1 MPLARWVPGLD
12 SLLHYRR
19 AWFRPD
25 VQAGLSVAAIQIPT
39 AIAYAQI
46 AGFPPQVGLY
56 ACILPMLIYALI
68 GSSRQLMV
76 GPDAATAAMVA
87 AAITPLAAG
96 DPQRLVDLSMIVA
109 IMVGLFSIVAGLARA
124 GFIASFLSRPILV
137 GYLNGI
143 GLSLLVGQLGKLFG
157 YEAAT
162 SGFVAGILA
171 LLGNLLHIH
180 WPTLILGSLSLLL
193 MVLLPRRFPQLPGA
207 LCGVLLA
214 SLAAALLGLDRYG
227 VELLGEVPAG
237 LPQLSWPQT
246 SLEELKSLLRDATG
260 ITVVSFCSAMLTAR
274 SFAARHGYSINANH
288 EFVALGLAN
297 IGAGVSQGFA
307 ISGADSRT
315 AVNDMVGGKTQLVG
329 VVAALVIAATL
340 LLLNKPLGWVP
351 MPALGAVLLLAGWG
365 LIDVQALKGFWKL
378 SRFEFS
384 LCLLT
389 TVGVLSVGVLP
400 GIFVAVSIA
409 VLRLL
414 YYTYRPSDAVLGWMH
429 GIDGQVELAKYPQA
443 TTLPGLVI
451 YRFDAP
457 PVVLQRRLLQAAG
470 ACRGGRQRAAEC
482 GAAQRRSHDQPRHQ
496 RPGHPPRGATDPQGP
511 GRAPIA
517 GAGDRADAGPAA
529 TLEHARRD
537 QAAAGVQLGAFGGQ
551 CLSLLAAPAG
561 KTRRPGRGYKR
572 KCLTMPCSSRP
583 SSASCSL
590 DEAVDCM
597 AWAD

>member
-96 DPQRLVDLSMIVA
+96 DPQRLVDLTMIVA

-171 LLGNLLHIH
+171 LLENLLHIH

-274 SFAARHGYSINANH
+274 SFAARHGYSINPNH

-457 PVVLQRRLLQAAG
+457 LLFFNADYFKQRVLAVVDGSERPNAVLLNAEAMTNLDISGLATLHEVQQILKAQGVHLSLARVTGQTLDLLQRSSMLGEIKPPLVFSSVRSGVSAYRYWLRQQERLAA
-470 ACRGGRQRAAEC
+470 
-482 GAAQRRSHDQPRHQ
+482 
-496 RPGHPPRGATDPQGP
+496 
-511 GRAPIA
+511 
-517 GAGDRADAGPAA
+517 
-529 TLEHARRD
+529 
-537 QAAAGVQLGAFGGQ
+537 QAAATSGNA
-551 CLSLLAAPAG
+551 
-561 KTRRPGRGYKR
+561 
-572 KCLTMPCSSRP
+572 
-583 SSASCSL
+583 
-590 DEAVDCM
+590 
-597 AWAD
+597 

>member
-171 LLGNLLHIH
+171 LLENLLHIH

-274 SFAARHGYSINANH
+274 SFAARHGYSINPNH

-340 LLLNKPLGWVP
+340 LLLNKPLGLVP

-457 PVVLQRRLLQAAG
+457 LLFFNADYFKQRVLAVVDGSERPNAVLLNAEAMTNLDISGLATLHEVQQILKAQGVHLSLARVTGQTLDLLQRSSMLGEIKPPLVFSSVRSGVSAYRYWLRQQERLAA
-470 ACRGGRQRAAEC
+470 
-482 GAAQRRSHDQPRHQ
+482 
-496 RPGHPPRGATDPQGP
+496 
-511 GRAPIA
+511 
-517 GAGDRADAGPAA
+517 
-529 TLEHARRD
+529 
-537 QAAAGVQLGAFGGQ
+537 QAAATSGNA
-551 CLSLLAAPAG
+551 
-561 KTRRPGRGYKR
+561 
-572 KCLTMPCSSRP
+572 
-583 SSASCSL
+583 
-590 DEAVDCM
+590 
-597 AWAD
+597 

>member
-162 SGFVAGILA
+162 SGFVAGFVAGILA
-171 LLGNLLHIH
+171 LLENLLHIH

-457 PVVLQRRLLQAAG
+457 LLFFNADYFKQRVLAVVDGSERPNAVLLNAEAMTNLDISGLATLHEVQQILKAQGVHLSLARVTGQTLDLLQRSSMLGEIKPPLVFSSVRSGVSAYRYWLRQQERLAA
-470 ACRGGRQRAAEC
+470 
-482 GAAQRRSHDQPRHQ
+482 
-496 RPGHPPRGATDPQGP
+496 
-511 GRAPIA
+511 
-517 GAGDRADAGPAA
+517 
-529 TLEHARRD
+529 
-537 QAAAGVQLGAFGGQ
+537 QAAATSGNA
-551 CLSLLAAPAG
+551 
-561 KTRRPGRGYKR
+561 
-572 KCLTMPCSSRP
+572 
-583 SSASCSL
+583 
-590 DEAVDCM
+590 
-597 AWAD
+597 

>member
-171 LLGNLLHIH
+171 LLENLLHIH

-260 ITVVSFCSAMLTAR
+260 ITVVSFCSATLTAR

-457 PVVLQRRLLQAAG
+457 LLFFNADYFKQRVLAVVDGSERPNAVLLNAEAMTNLDISGLATLHEVQQILKAQGVHLSLARVTGQTLDLLQRSSMLGEIKPPLVFSSVRSGVSAYRYWLRQQERLAA
-470 ACRGGRQRAAEC
+470 
-482 GAAQRRSHDQPRHQ
+482 
-496 RPGHPPRGATDPQGP
+496 
-511 GRAPIA
+511 
-517 GAGDRADAGPAA
+517 
-529 TLEHARRD
+529 
-537 QAAAGVQLGAFGGQ
+537 QAAATSGNA
-551 CLSLLAAPAG
+551 
-561 KTRRPGRGYKR
+561 
-572 KCLTMPCSSRP
+572 
-583 SSASCSL
+583 
-590 DEAVDCM
+590 
-597 AWAD
+597 

>member
-25 VQAGLSVAAIQIPT
+25 IQAGLSVAAIQIPT

-171 LLGNLLHIH
+171 LLENLLHLH
-180 WPTLILGSLSLLL
+180 WPTLIVGSLSLAV

-214 SLAAALLGLDRYG
+214 TVASAALGLDRFG

-237 LPQLSWPQT
+237 LPHLSWPQT
-246 SLEELKSLLRDATG
+246 NLEELKSLLRDATG

-274 SFAARHGYSINANH
+274 SFAARHGYSVNANH

-297 IGAGVSQGFA
+297 VGAGVSQGFA

-329 VVAALVIAATL
+329 IVAALVIAATL
-340 LLLNKPLGWVP
+340 LLLNRPLGWVP

-429 GIDGQVELAKYPQA
+429 GVDGQVELAKYPQA
-443 TTLPGLVI
+443 STLPGLVI

-457 PVVLQRRLLQAAG
+457 LLFFNADYFKQRRLAVLERPEQPRAVLLNAEAMTNLDISGLTTLHEVQQILKAQGVHLSLARVTGQTLDLLQRSSMLGEIKPPLVFSSVRSGVSAYRYWLRQQAKLAG
-470 ACRGGRQRAAEC
+470 AT
-482 GAAQRRSHDQPRHQ
+482 AQ
-496 RPGHPPRGATDPQGP
+496 PQGETVSP
-511 GRAPIA
+511 
-517 GAGDRADAGPAA
+517 PA
-529 TLEHARRD
+529 
-537 QAAAGVQLGAFGGQ
+537 
-551 CLSLLAAPAG
+551 
-561 KTRRPGRGYKR
+561 
-572 KCLTMPCSSRP
+572 
-583 SSASCSL
+583 
-590 DEAVDCM
+590 
-597 AWAD
+597 

>member
-171 LLGNLLHIH
+171 LLENLLHIH

-315 AVNDMVGGKTQLVG
+315 AVNGMVGGKTQLVG

-457 PVVLQRRLLQAAG
+457 LLFFNADYFKQRVLAVVDGSERPNAVLLNAEAMTNLDISGLATLHEVQQILKAQGVHLSLARVTGQTLDLLQRSSMLGEIKPPLVFSSVRSGVSAYRYWLRQQERLAA
-470 ACRGGRQRAAEC
+470 
-482 GAAQRRSHDQPRHQ
+482 
-496 RPGHPPRGATDPQGP
+496 
-511 GRAPIA
+511 
-517 GAGDRADAGPAA
+517 
-529 TLEHARRD
+529 
-537 QAAAGVQLGAFGGQ
+537 QAAATSGNA
-551 CLSLLAAPAG
+551 
-561 KTRRPGRGYKR
+561 
-572 KCLTMPCSSRP
+572 
-583 SSASCSL
+583 
-590 DEAVDCM
+590 
-597 AWAD
+597 

>member
-46 AGFPPQVGLY
+46 ASFPPQVGLY

-171 LLGNLLHIH
+171 LLENLLHIH

-274 SFAARHGYSINANH
+274 SFAARHGYSINPNH

-457 PVVLQRRLLQAAG
+457 LLFFNADYFKQRVLAVVDGSERPNAVLLNAEAMTNLDISGLATLHEVQQILKAQGVHLSLARVTGQTLDLLQRSSMLGEIKPPLVFSSVRSGVSAYRYWLRQQERLAA
-470 ACRGGRQRAAEC
+470 
-482 GAAQRRSHDQPRHQ
+482 
-496 RPGHPPRGATDPQGP
+496 
-511 GRAPIA
+511 
-517 GAGDRADAGPAA
+517 
-529 TLEHARRD
+529 
-537 QAAAGVQLGAFGGQ
+537 QAAATSGNA
-551 CLSLLAAPAG
+551 
-561 KTRRPGRGYKR
+561 
-572 KCLTMPCSSRP
+572 
-583 SSASCSL
+583 
-590 DEAVDCM
+590 
-597 AWAD
+597 

>member
-171 LLGNLLHIH
+171 LLENLLHIH

-414 YYTYRPSDAVLGWMH
+414 YYTYCPSDAVLGWMH

-457 PVVLQRRLLQAAG
+457 LLFFNADYFKQRVLAVVDGSERPNAVLLNAEAMTNLDISGLATLHEVQQILKAQGVHLSLARVTGQTLDLLQRSSMLGEIKPPLVFSSVRSGVSAYRYWLRQQERLAA
-470 ACRGGRQRAAEC
+470 
-482 GAAQRRSHDQPRHQ
+482 
-496 RPGHPPRGATDPQGP
+496 
-511 GRAPIA
+511 
-517 GAGDRADAGPAA
+517 
-529 TLEHARRD
+529 
-537 QAAAGVQLGAFGGQ
+537 QAAATSGNA
-551 CLSLLAAPAG
+551 
-561 KTRRPGRGYKR
+561 
-572 KCLTMPCSSRP
+572 
-583 SSASCSL
+583 
-590 DEAVDCM
+590 
-597 AWAD
+597 

>member
-143 GLSLLVGQLGKLFG
+143 GLSLLVGPLGKLFG

-171 LLGNLLHIH
+171 LLENLLHIH

-457 PVVLQRRLLQAAG
+457 LLFFNADYFKQRVLAVVDGSERPNAVLLNAEAMTNLDISGLATLHEVQQILKAQGVHLSLARVTGQTLDLLQRSSMLGEIKPPLVFSSVRSGVSAYRYWLRQQERLAA
-470 ACRGGRQRAAEC
+470 
-482 GAAQRRSHDQPRHQ
+482 
-496 RPGHPPRGATDPQGP
+496 
-511 GRAPIA
+511 
-517 GAGDRADAGPAA
+517 
-529 TLEHARRD
+529 
-537 QAAAGVQLGAFGGQ
+537 QAAATSGNA
-551 CLSLLAAPAG
+551 
-561 KTRRPGRGYKR
+561 
-572 KCLTMPCSSRP
+572 
-583 SSASCSL
+583 
-590 DEAVDCM
+590 
-597 AWAD
+597 

>member
-76 GPDAATAAMVA
+76 GPHAATAAMVA

-171 LLGNLLHIH
+171 LLENLLHIH

-274 SFAARHGYSINANH
+274 SFAARHGYSINPNH

-457 PVVLQRRLLQAAG
+457 LLFFNADYFKQRVLAVVDGSERPNAVLLNAEAMTNLDISGLATLHEVQQILKAQGVHLSLARVTGQTLDLLQRSSMLGEIKPPLVFSSVRSGVSAYRYWLRQQERLAA
-470 ACRGGRQRAAEC
+470 
-482 GAAQRRSHDQPRHQ
+482 
-496 RPGHPPRGATDPQGP
+496 
-511 GRAPIA
+511 
-517 GAGDRADAGPAA
+517 
-529 TLEHARRD
+529 
-537 QAAAGVQLGAFGGQ
+537 QAAATSGNA
-551 CLSLLAAPAG
+551 
-561 KTRRPGRGYKR
+561 
-572 KCLTMPCSSRP
+572 
-583 SSASCSL
+583 
-590 DEAVDCM
+590 
-597 AWAD
+597 

>member
-171 LLGNLLHIH
+171 LLENLLHIH

-414 YYTYRPSDAVLGWMH
+414 YYTYRPSDAALGWMH

-457 PVVLQRRLLQAAG
+457 LLFFNADYFKQRVLAVVDGSERPNAVLLNAEAMTNLDISGLATLHEVQQILKAQGVHLSLARVTGQTLDLLQRSSMLGEIKPPLVFSSVRSGVSAYRYWLRQQERLAA
-470 ACRGGRQRAAEC
+470 
-482 GAAQRRSHDQPRHQ
+482 
-496 RPGHPPRGATDPQGP
+496 
-511 GRAPIA
+511 
-517 GAGDRADAGPAA
+517 
-529 TLEHARRD
+529 
-537 QAAAGVQLGAFGGQ
+537 QAAATSGNA
-551 CLSLLAAPAG
+551 
-561 KTRRPGRGYKR
+561 
-572 KCLTMPCSSRP
+572 
-583 SSASCSL
+583 
-590 DEAVDCM
+590 
-597 AWAD
+597 

>member
-56 ACILPMLIYALI
+56 ACILPMLNYALI

-171 LLGNLLHIH
+171 LLENLLHIH

-457 PVVLQRRLLQAAG
+457 LLFFNADYFKQRVLAVVDGSERPNAVLLNAEAMTNLDISGLATLHEVQQILKAQGVHLSLARVTGQTLDLLQRSSMLGEIKPPLVFSSVRSGVSAYRYWLRQQERLAA
-470 ACRGGRQRAAEC
+470 
-482 GAAQRRSHDQPRHQ
+482 
-496 RPGHPPRGATDPQGP
+496 
-511 GRAPIA
+511 
-517 GAGDRADAGPAA
+517 
-529 TLEHARRD
+529 
-537 QAAAGVQLGAFGGQ
+537 QAAATSGNA
-551 CLSLLAAPAG
+551 
-561 KTRRPGRGYKR
+561 
-572 KCLTMPCSSRP
+572 
-583 SSASCSL
+583 
-590 DEAVDCM
+590 
-597 AWAD
+597 

>member
-171 LLGNLLHIH
+171 LLENLLHIH

-260 ITVVSFCSAMLTAR
+260 ITVISFCSAMLTAR

-457 PVVLQRRLLQAAG
+457 LLFFNADYFKQRVLAVVDGSERPNAVLLNAEAMTNLDISGLATLHEVQQILKAQGVHLSLARVTGQTLDLLQRSSMLGEIKPPLVFSSVRSGVSAYRYWLRQQERLAA
-470 ACRGGRQRAAEC
+470 
-482 GAAQRRSHDQPRHQ
+482 
-496 RPGHPPRGATDPQGP
+496 
-511 GRAPIA
+511 
-517 GAGDRADAGPAA
+517 
-529 TLEHARRD
+529 
-537 QAAAGVQLGAFGGQ
+537 QAAATSGNA
-551 CLSLLAAPAG
+551 
-561 KTRRPGRGYKR
+561 
-572 KCLTMPCSSRP
+572 
-583 SSASCSL
+583 
-590 DEAVDCM
+590 
-597 AWAD
+597 

>member
-171 LLGNLLHIH
+171 LLENLLHIH

-274 SFAARHGYSINANH
+274 SFAARHGYSINPNH

-351 MPALGAVLLLAGWG
+351 MPALGAVLWLAGWG

-457 PVVLQRRLLQAAG
+457 LLFFNADYFKQRVLAVVDGSERPNAVLLNAEAMTNLDISGLATLHEVQQILKAQGVHLSLARVTGQTLDLLQRSSMLGEIKPPLVFSSVRSGVSAYRYWLRQQERLAA
-470 ACRGGRQRAAEC
+470 
-482 GAAQRRSHDQPRHQ
+482 
-496 RPGHPPRGATDPQGP
+496 
-511 GRAPIA
+511 
-517 GAGDRADAGPAA
+517 
-529 TLEHARRD
+529 
-537 QAAAGVQLGAFGGQ
+537 QAAATSGNA
-551 CLSLLAAPAG
+551 
-561 KTRRPGRGYKR
+561 
-572 KCLTMPCSSRP
+572 
-583 SSASCSL
+583 
-590 DEAVDCM
+590 
-597 AWAD
+597 

>member
-1 MPLARWVPGLD
+1 MPLARWVPGFD

-171 LLGNLLHIH
+171 LLENLLHIH

-329 VVAALVIAATL
+329 VIAALVIAATL

-457 PVVLQRRLLQAAG
+457 LLFFNADYFKQRVLAVVDGSERPNAVLLNAEAMTNLDISGLATLHEVQQILKAQGVHLSLARVTGQTLDLLQRSSMLGEIKPPLVFSSVRSGVSAYRYWLRQQERLAA
-470 ACRGGRQRAAEC
+470 
-482 GAAQRRSHDQPRHQ
+482 
-496 RPGHPPRGATDPQGP
+496 
-511 GRAPIA
+511 
-517 GAGDRADAGPAA
+517 
-529 TLEHARRD
+529 
-537 QAAAGVQLGAFGGQ
+537 QAAATSGNA
-551 CLSLLAAPAG
+551 
-561 KTRRPGRGYKR
+561 
-572 KCLTMPCSSRP
+572 
-583 SSASCSL
+583 
-590 DEAVDCM
+590 
-597 AWAD
+597 

>member
-171 LLGNLLHIH
+171 LLENLLHIH

-457 PVVLQRRLLQAAG
+457 LLFFNADYFKQRVLAVVDGSERPNAVLLNAEAMTNLDISGLATLHEVQQILKAQGVHLSLARVTGQTLDLLQRSSMLGEIKPPLVFSSVRSGVSAYRYWLRQQERLAV
-470 ACRGGRQRAAEC
+470 
-482 GAAQRRSHDQPRHQ
+482 
-496 RPGHPPRGATDPQGP
+496 
-511 GRAPIA
+511 
-517 GAGDRADAGPAA
+517 
-529 TLEHARRD
+529 
-537 QAAAGVQLGAFGGQ
+537 QAAATSGNA
-551 CLSLLAAPAG
+551 
-561 KTRRPGRGYKR
+561 
-572 KCLTMPCSSRP
+572 
-583 SSASCSL
+583 
-590 DEAVDCM
+590 
-597 AWAD
+597 

>member
-171 LLGNLLHIH
+171 LLENLLHIH

-409 VLRLL
+409 VLRPL

-457 PVVLQRRLLQAAG
+457 LLFFNADYFKQRVLAVVDGSKRPNAVLLNAEAMTNLDISGLATLHEVQQILKAQGVHLSLARVTGQTLDLLQRSSMLGEIKPPLVFSSVRSGVSAYRYWLRQQERLAA
-470 ACRGGRQRAAEC
+470 
-482 GAAQRRSHDQPRHQ
+482 
-496 RPGHPPRGATDPQGP
+496 
-511 GRAPIA
+511 
-517 GAGDRADAGPAA
+517 
-529 TLEHARRD
+529 
-537 QAAAGVQLGAFGGQ
+537 QAAATSGNA
-551 CLSLLAAPAG
+551 
-561 KTRRPGRGYKR
+561 
-572 KCLTMPCSSRP
+572 
-583 SSASCSL
+583 
-590 DEAVDCM
+590 
-597 AWAD
+597 

>member
-171 LLGNLLHIH
+171 LLENLLHIH

-214 SLAAALLGLDRYG
+214 SLAAALLSLDRYG

-457 PVVLQRRLLQAAG
+457 LLFFNADYFKQRVLAVVDGSERPNAVLLNAEAMTNLDISGLATLHEVQQILKAQGVHLSLARVTGQTLDLLQRSSMLGEIKPPLVFSSVRSGVSAYRYWLRQQERLAA
-470 ACRGGRQRAAEC
+470 
-482 GAAQRRSHDQPRHQ
+482 
-496 RPGHPPRGATDPQGP
+496 
-511 GRAPIA
+511 
-517 GAGDRADAGPAA
+517 
-529 TLEHARRD
+529 
-537 QAAAGVQLGAFGGQ
+537 QAAATSGNA
-551 CLSLLAAPAG
+551 
-561 KTRRPGRGYKR
+561 
-572 KCLTMPCSSRP
+572 
-583 SSASCSL
+583 
-590 DEAVDCM
+590 
-597 AWAD
+597 

>member
-1 MPLARWVPGLD
+1 MLLSRWLPGLAN
-12 SLLHYRR
+12 LLHYRR
-19 AWFRPD
+19 EWLHAD
-25 VQAGLSVAAIQIPT
+25 LQAGLSVAAIQIPT

-46 AGFPPQVGLY
+46 VGLPPQYGLY
-56 ACILPMLIYALI
+56 ACVLPMMVYALI

-171 LLGNLLHIH
+171 LLENLLHIH

-329 VVAALVIAATL
+329 VIAALVIAATL

-457 PVVLQRRLLQAAG
+457 LLFFNADYFKQRVLAVVDGSERPNAVLLNAEAMTNLDISGLATLHEVQQILKAQGVHLSLARVTGQTLDLLQRSSMLGEIKPPLVFSSVRSGVSAYRYWLRQQERLAA
-470 ACRGGRQRAAEC
+470 
-482 GAAQRRSHDQPRHQ
+482 
-496 RPGHPPRGATDPQGP
+496 
-511 GRAPIA
+511 
-517 GAGDRADAGPAA
+517 
-529 TLEHARRD
+529 
-537 QAAAGVQLGAFGGQ
+537 QAAATSGNA
-551 CLSLLAAPAG
+551 
-561 KTRRPGRGYKR
+561 
-572 KCLTMPCSSRP
+572 
-583 SSASCSL
+583 
-590 DEAVDCM
+590 
-597 AWAD
+597 

>member
-171 LLGNLLHIH
+171 LLKNLLHIH

-274 SFAARHGYSINANH
+274 SFAARHGYSINPNH

-457 PVVLQRRLLQAAG
+457 LLFFNADYFKQRVLAVVDGSERPNAVLLNAEAMTNLDISGLATLHEVQQILKAQGVHLSLARVTGQTLDLLQRSSMLGEIKPPLVFSSVRSGVSAYRYWLRQQERLAA
-470 ACRGGRQRAAEC
+470 
-482 GAAQRRSHDQPRHQ
+482 
-496 RPGHPPRGATDPQGP
+496 
-511 GRAPIA
+511 
-517 GAGDRADAGPAA
+517 
-529 TLEHARRD
+529 
-537 QAAAGVQLGAFGGQ
+537 QAAATSGNA
-551 CLSLLAAPAG
+551 
-561 KTRRPGRGYKR
+561 
-572 KCLTMPCSSRP
+572 
-583 SSASCSL
+583 
-590 DEAVDCM
+590 
-597 AWAD
+597 

>member
-171 LLGNLLHIH
+171 LLENLLHIH

-193 MVLLPRRFPQLPGA
+193 MVLLPRRFPQLPGV

-274 SFAARHGYSINANH
+274 SFAARHGYSINPNH

-457 PVVLQRRLLQAAG
+457 LLFFNADYFKQRVLAVVDGSERPNAVLLNAEAMTNLDISGLATLHEVQQILKAQGVHLSLARVTGQTLDLLQRSSMLGEIKPPLVFSSVRSGVSAYRYWLRQQERLAA
-470 ACRGGRQRAAEC
+470 
-482 GAAQRRSHDQPRHQ
+482 
-496 RPGHPPRGATDPQGP
+496 
-511 GRAPIA
+511 
-517 GAGDRADAGPAA
+517 
-529 TLEHARRD
+529 
-537 QAAAGVQLGAFGGQ
+537 QAAATSGNA
-551 CLSLLAAPAG
+551 
-561 KTRRPGRGYKR
+561 
-572 KCLTMPCSSRP
+572 
-583 SSASCSL
+583 
-590 DEAVDCM
+590 
-597 AWAD
+597 

>member
-171 LLGNLLHIH
+171 LLENLLHIH

-207 LCGVLLA
+207 LCGILLA

-457 PVVLQRRLLQAAG
+457 LLFFNADYFKQRVLAVVDGSERPNAVLLNAEAMTNLDISGLATLHEVQQILKAQGVHLSLARVTGQTLDLLQRSSMLGEIKPPLVFSSVRSGVSAYRYWLRQQERLAA
-470 ACRGGRQRAAEC
+470 
-482 GAAQRRSHDQPRHQ
+482 
-496 RPGHPPRGATDPQGP
+496 
-511 GRAPIA
+511 
-517 GAGDRADAGPAA
+517 
-529 TLEHARRD
+529 
-537 QAAAGVQLGAFGGQ
+537 QAAATSGNA
-551 CLSLLAAPAG
+551 
-561 KTRRPGRGYKR
+561 
-572 KCLTMPCSSRP
+572 
-583 SSASCSL
+583 
-590 DEAVDCM
+590 
-597 AWAD
+597 

>member
-68 GSSRQLMV
+68 GSSRQLMG

-171 LLGNLLHIH
+171 LLENLLHIH

-457 PVVLQRRLLQAAG
+457 LLFFNADYFKQRVLAVVDGSERPNAVLLNAEAMTNLDISGLATLHEVQQILKAQGVHLSLARVTGQTLDLLQRSSMLGEIKPPLVFSSVRSGVSAYRYWLRQQERLAA
-470 ACRGGRQRAAEC
+470 
-482 GAAQRRSHDQPRHQ
+482 
-496 RPGHPPRGATDPQGP
+496 
-511 GRAPIA
+511 
-517 GAGDRADAGPAA
+517 
-529 TLEHARRD
+529 
-537 QAAAGVQLGAFGGQ
+537 QAAATSGNA
-551 CLSLLAAPAG
+551 
-561 KTRRPGRGYKR
+561 
-572 KCLTMPCSSRP
+572 
-583 SSASCSL
+583 
-590 DEAVDCM
+590 
-597 AWAD
+597 

>member
-171 LLGNLLHIH
+171 LLENLLHIH

-400 GIFVAVSIA
+400 GIFVAISIA

-457 PVVLQRRLLQAAG
+457 LLFFNADYFKQRVLAVVDGSERPNAVLLNAEAMTNLDISGLATLHEVQQILKAQGVHLSLARVTGQTLDLLQRSSMLGEIKPPLVFSSVRSGVSAYRYWLRQQERLAA
-470 ACRGGRQRAAEC
+470 
-482 GAAQRRSHDQPRHQ
+482 
-496 RPGHPPRGATDPQGP
+496 
-511 GRAPIA
+511 
-517 GAGDRADAGPAA
+517 
-529 TLEHARRD
+529 
-537 QAAAGVQLGAFGGQ
+537 QAAATSGNA
-551 CLSLLAAPAG
+551 
-561 KTRRPGRGYKR
+561 
-572 KCLTMPCSSRP
+572 
-583 SSASCSL
+583 
-590 DEAVDCM
+590 
-597 AWAD
+597 

>member
-171 LLGNLLHIH
+171 LLENLLHIH

-274 SFAARHGYSINANH
+274 SFAARHGYSINPNH

-365 LIDVQALKGFWKL
+365 LIDVQPLKGFWKL

-457 PVVLQRRLLQAAG
+457 LLFFNADYFKQRVLAVVDGSERPNAVLLNAEAMTNLDISGLATLHEVQQILKAQGVHLSLARVTGQTLDLLQRSSMLGEIKPPLVFSSVRSGVSAYRYWLRQQERLAA
-470 ACRGGRQRAAEC
+470 
-482 GAAQRRSHDQPRHQ
+482 
-496 RPGHPPRGATDPQGP
+496 
-511 GRAPIA
+511 
-517 GAGDRADAGPAA
+517 
-529 TLEHARRD
+529 
-537 QAAAGVQLGAFGGQ
+537 QAAATSGNA
-551 CLSLLAAPAG
+551 
-561 KTRRPGRGYKR
+561 
-572 KCLTMPCSSRP
+572 
-583 SSASCSL
+583 
-590 DEAVDCM
+590 
-597 AWAD
+597 

>member
-171 LLGNLLHIH
+171 LLENLLHIH

-457 PVVLQRRLLQAAG
+457 LLFFNADYFKQRVLAVVDGSERSNAVLLNAEAMTNLDISGLATLHEVQQILKAQGVHLSLARVTGQTLDLLQRSSMLGEIKPPLVFSSVRSGVSAYRYWLRQQERLAA
-470 ACRGGRQRAAEC
+470 
-482 GAAQRRSHDQPRHQ
+482 
-496 RPGHPPRGATDPQGP
+496 
-511 GRAPIA
+511 
-517 GAGDRADAGPAA
+517 
-529 TLEHARRD
+529 
-537 QAAAGVQLGAFGGQ
+537 QAAATSGNA
-551 CLSLLAAPAG
+551 
-561 KTRRPGRGYKR
+561 
-572 KCLTMPCSSRP
+572 
-583 SSASCSL
+583 
-590 DEAVDCM
+590 
-597 AWAD
+597 

>member
-68 GSSRQLMV
+68 SSSRQLMV

-171 LLGNLLHIH
+171 LLENLLHIH

-274 SFAARHGYSINANH
+274 SFAARHGYSINPNH

-457 PVVLQRRLLQAAG
+457 LLFFNADYFKQRVLAVVDGSERPNAVLLNAEAMTNLDISGLATLHEVQQILKAQGVHLSLARVTGQTLDLLQRSSMLGEIKPPLVFSSVRSGVSAYRYWLRQQERLAA
-470 ACRGGRQRAAEC
+470 
-482 GAAQRRSHDQPRHQ
+482 
-496 RPGHPPRGATDPQGP
+496 
-511 GRAPIA
+511 
-517 GAGDRADAGPAA
+517 
-529 TLEHARRD
+529 
-537 QAAAGVQLGAFGGQ
+537 QAAATSGNA
-551 CLSLLAAPAG
+551 
-561 KTRRPGRGYKR
+561 
-572 KCLTMPCSSRP
+572 
-583 SSASCSL
+583 
-590 DEAVDCM
+590 
-597 AWAD
+597 

>member
-171 LLGNLLHIH
+171 LLENLLHIH

-457 PVVLQRRLLQAAG
+457 LLFFNADYFKQRVLAVVDGSERPNAVLLNAEAMTNLDISGLATPHEVQQILKAQGVHLSLARVTGQTLDLLQRSSMLGEIKPPLVFSSVRSGVSAYRYWLRQQERLAA
-470 ACRGGRQRAAEC
+470 
-482 GAAQRRSHDQPRHQ
+482 
-496 RPGHPPRGATDPQGP
+496 
-511 GRAPIA
+511 
-517 GAGDRADAGPAA
+517 
-529 TLEHARRD
+529 
-537 QAAAGVQLGAFGGQ
+537 QAAATSGNA
-551 CLSLLAAPAG
+551 
-561 KTRRPGRGYKR
+561 
-572 KCLTMPCSSRP
+572 
-583 SSASCSL
+583 
-590 DEAVDCM
+590 
-597 AWAD
+597 

>member
-143 GLSLLVGQLGKLFG
+143 GLSLLVGQLGKLVGQLGKLFG

-171 LLGNLLHIH
+171 LLENLLHIH

-274 SFAARHGYSINANH
+274 SFAARHGYSINPNH

-457 PVVLQRRLLQAAG
+457 LLFFNADYFKQRVLAVVDGSERPNAVLLNAEAMTNLDISGLATLHEVQQILKAQGVHLSLARVTGQTLDLLQRSSMLGEIKPPLVFSSVRSGVSAYRYWLRQQERLAA
-470 ACRGGRQRAAEC
+470 
-482 GAAQRRSHDQPRHQ
+482 
-496 RPGHPPRGATDPQGP
+496 
-511 GRAPIA
+511 
-517 GAGDRADAGPAA
+517 
-529 TLEHARRD
+529 
-537 QAAAGVQLGAFGGQ
+537 QAAATSGNA
-551 CLSLLAAPAG
+551 
-561 KTRRPGRGYKR
+561 
-572 KCLTMPCSSRP
+572 
-583 SSASCSL
+583 
-590 DEAVDCM
+590 
-597 AWAD
+597 

>member
-171 LLGNLLHIH
+171 LLENLLHIH

-214 SLAAALLGLDRYG
+214 SLAAVLLGLDRYG

-457 PVVLQRRLLQAAG
+457 LLFFNADYFKQRVLAVVDGSERPNAVLLNAEAMTNLDISGLATLHEVQQILKAQGVHLSLARVTGQTLDLLQRSSMLGEIKPPLVFSSVRSGVSAYRYWLRQQERLAA
-470 ACRGGRQRAAEC
+470 
-482 GAAQRRSHDQPRHQ
+482 
-496 RPGHPPRGATDPQGP
+496 
-511 GRAPIA
+511 
-517 GAGDRADAGPAA
+517 
-529 TLEHARRD
+529 
-537 QAAAGVQLGAFGGQ
+537 QAAATSGNA
-551 CLSLLAAPAG
+551 
-561 KTRRPGRGYKR
+561 
-572 KCLTMPCSSRP
+572 
-583 SSASCSL
+583 
-590 DEAVDCM
+590 
-597 AWAD
+597 

>member
-171 LLGNLLHIH
+171 LLENLLHIH

-457 PVVLQRRLLQAAG
+457 LLFFNADYFKQRVLAVVDGSERPNAVLLNAEAMTNLDISGLATLHEVQQILKAQGMHLSLARVTGQTLDLLQRSSMLGEIKPPLVFSSVRSGVSAYRYWLRQQERLAA
-470 ACRGGRQRAAEC
+470 
-482 GAAQRRSHDQPRHQ
+482 
-496 RPGHPPRGATDPQGP
+496 
-511 GRAPIA
+511 
-517 GAGDRADAGPAA
+517 
-529 TLEHARRD
+529 
-537 QAAAGVQLGAFGGQ
+537 QAAATSGNA
-551 CLSLLAAPAG
+551 
-561 KTRRPGRGYKR
+561 
-572 KCLTMPCSSRP
+572 
-583 SSASCSL
+583 
-590 DEAVDCM
+590 
-597 AWAD
+597 

>member
-124 GFIASFLSRPILV
+124 GFIANFLSRPILV

-171 LLGNLLHIH
+171 LLENLLHIH

-457 PVVLQRRLLQAAG
+457 LLFFNADYFKQRVLAVVDGSERPNAVLLNAEAMTNLDISGLATLHEVQQILKAQGVHLSLARVTGQTLDLLQRSSMLGEIKPPLVFSSVRSGVSAYRYWLRQQERLAA
-470 ACRGGRQRAAEC
+470 
-482 GAAQRRSHDQPRHQ
+482 
-496 RPGHPPRGATDPQGP
+496 
-511 GRAPIA
+511 
-517 GAGDRADAGPAA
+517 
-529 TLEHARRD
+529 
-537 QAAAGVQLGAFGGQ
+537 QAAATSGNA
-551 CLSLLAAPAG
+551 
-561 KTRRPGRGYKR
+561 
-572 KCLTMPCSSRP
+572 
-583 SSASCSL
+583 
-590 DEAVDCM
+590 
-597 AWAD
+597 

>member
-56 ACILPMLIYALI
+56 ACILPMLIYAPI

-171 LLGNLLHIH
+171 LLENLLHIH

-389 TVGVLSVGVLP
+389 TVGVLTVGVLP

-457 PVVLQRRLLQAAG
+457 LLFFNADYFKQRVLAVVDGSERPNAVLLNAEAMTNLDISGLATLHEVQQILKAQGVHLSLARVTGQTLDLLQRSSMLGEIKPPLVFSSVRSGVSAYRYWLRQQERLAA
-470 ACRGGRQRAAEC
+470 
-482 GAAQRRSHDQPRHQ
+482 
-496 RPGHPPRGATDPQGP
+496 
-511 GRAPIA
+511 
-517 GAGDRADAGPAA
+517 
-529 TLEHARRD
+529 
-537 QAAAGVQLGAFGGQ
+537 QAAATSGNA
-551 CLSLLAAPAG
+551 
-561 KTRRPGRGYKR
+561 
-572 KCLTMPCSSRP
+572 
-583 SSASCSL
+583 
-590 DEAVDCM
+590 
-597 AWAD
+597 

>member
-143 GLSLLVGQLGKLFG
+143 GLSLLV
-157 YEAAT
+157 
-162 SGFVAGILA
+162 
-171 LLGNLLHIH
+171 
-180 WPTLILGSLSLLL
+180 
-193 MVLLPRRFPQLPGA
+193 
-207 LCGVLLA
+207 
-214 SLAAALLGLDRYG
+214 
-227 VELLGEVPAG
+227 
-237 LPQLSWPQT
+237 
-246 SLEELKSLLRDATG
+246 
-260 ITVVSFCSAMLTAR
+260 
-274 SFAARHGYSINANH
+274 
-288 EFVALGLAN
+288 
-297 IGAGVSQGFA
+297 
-307 ISGADSRT
+307 
-315 AVNDMVGGKTQLVG
+315 TQLVG

-457 PVVLQRRLLQAAG
+457 LLFFNADYFKQRVLAVVDGSERPNAVLLNAEAMTNLDISGLATLHEVQQILKAQGVHLSLARVTGQTLDLLQRSSMLGEIKPPLVFSSVRSGVSAYRYWLRQQERLAA
-470 ACRGGRQRAAEC
+470 
-482 GAAQRRSHDQPRHQ
+482 
-496 RPGHPPRGATDPQGP
+496 
-511 GRAPIA
+511 
-517 GAGDRADAGPAA
+517 
-529 TLEHARRD
+529 
-537 QAAAGVQLGAFGGQ
+537 QAAATSGNA
-551 CLSLLAAPAG
+551 
-561 KTRRPGRGYKR
+561 
-572 KCLTMPCSSRP
+572 
-583 SSASCSL
+583 
-590 DEAVDCM
+590 
-597 AWAD
+597 

>member
-143 GLSLLVGQLGKLFG
+143 GLNLLVGQLGKLFG

-171 LLGNLLHIH
+171 LLENLLHIH

-457 PVVLQRRLLQAAG
+457 LLFFNADYFKQRVLAVVDGSERPNAVLLNAEAMTNLDISGLATLHEVQQILKAQGVHLSLARVTGQTLDLLQRSSMLGEIKPPLVFSSVRSGVSAYRYWLRQQERLAA
-470 ACRGGRQRAAEC
+470 
-482 GAAQRRSHDQPRHQ
+482 
-496 RPGHPPRGATDPQGP
+496 
-511 GRAPIA
+511 
-517 GAGDRADAGPAA
+517 
-529 TLEHARRD
+529 
-537 QAAAGVQLGAFGGQ
+537 QAAATSGNA
-551 CLSLLAAPAG
+551 
-561 KTRRPGRGYKR
+561 
-572 KCLTMPCSSRP
+572 
-583 SSASCSL
+583 
-590 DEAVDCM
+590 
-597 AWAD
+597 

>member
-171 LLGNLLHIH
+171 LLENLLHIH

-329 VVAALVIAATL
+329 VGAALVIAATL

-457 PVVLQRRLLQAAG
+457 LLFFTADYFKQRVLAVVDGSERPNAVLLNAEAMTNLDISGLATLHEVQQILKAQGVHLSLARVTGQTLDLLQRSSMLGEIKPPLVFSSVRSGVSAYRYWLRQQERLAA
-470 ACRGGRQRAAEC
+470 
-482 GAAQRRSHDQPRHQ
+482 
-496 RPGHPPRGATDPQGP
+496 
-511 GRAPIA
+511 
-517 GAGDRADAGPAA
+517 
-529 TLEHARRD
+529 
-537 QAAAGVQLGAFGGQ
+537 QAAATSGNA
-551 CLSLLAAPAG
+551 
-561 KTRRPGRGYKR
+561 
-572 KCLTMPCSSRP
+572 
-583 SSASCSL
+583 
-590 DEAVDCM
+590 
-597 AWAD
+597 

>member
-19 AWFRPD
+19 AWFRSD

-171 LLGNLLHIH
+171 LLENLLHIH

-457 PVVLQRRLLQAAG
+457 LLFFNADYFKQRVLAVVDGSERPNAVLLNAEAMTNLDISGLATLHEVQQILKAQGVHLSLARVTGQTLDLLQRSSMLGEIKPPLVFSSVRSGVSAYRYWLRQQERLAA
-470 ACRGGRQRAAEC
+470 
-482 GAAQRRSHDQPRHQ
+482 
-496 RPGHPPRGATDPQGP
+496 
-511 GRAPIA
+511 
-517 GAGDRADAGPAA
+517 
-529 TLEHARRD
+529 
-537 QAAAGVQLGAFGGQ
+537 QAAATSGNA
-551 CLSLLAAPAG
+551 
-561 KTRRPGRGYKR
+561 
-572 KCLTMPCSSRP
+572 
-583 SSASCSL
+583 
-590 DEAVDCM
+590 
-597 AWAD
+597 

>member
-143 GLSLLVGQLGKLFG
+143 GLSLLVGQLGKLVG

-171 LLGNLLHIH
+171 LLENLLHIH

-457 PVVLQRRLLQAAG
+457 LLFFNADYFKQRVLAVVDGSERPNAVLLNAEAMTNLDISGLATLHEVQQILKAQGVHLSLARVTGQTLDLLQRSSMLGEIKPPLVFSSVRSGVSAYRYWLRQQERLAA
-470 ACRGGRQRAAEC
+470 
-482 GAAQRRSHDQPRHQ
+482 
-496 RPGHPPRGATDPQGP
+496 
-511 GRAPIA
+511 
-517 GAGDRADAGPAA
+517 
-529 TLEHARRD
+529 
-537 QAAAGVQLGAFGGQ
+537 QAAATSGNA
-551 CLSLLAAPAG
+551 
-561 KTRRPGRGYKR
+561 
-572 KCLTMPCSSRP
+572 
-583 SSASCSL
+583 
-590 DEAVDCM
+590 
-597 AWAD
+597 

>member
-124 GFIASFLSRPILV
+124 GFIARFLSRPILV

-171 LLGNLLHIH
+171 LLENLLHIH

-457 PVVLQRRLLQAAG
+457 LLFFNADYFKQRVLAVVDGSERPNAVLLNAEAMTNLDISGLATLHEVQQILKAQGVHLSLARVTGQTLDLLQRSSMLGEIKPPLVFSSVRSGVSAYRYWLRQQERLAA
-470 ACRGGRQRAAEC
+470 
-482 GAAQRRSHDQPRHQ
+482 
-496 RPGHPPRGATDPQGP
+496 
-511 GRAPIA
+511 
-517 GAGDRADAGPAA
+517 
-529 TLEHARRD
+529 
-537 QAAAGVQLGAFGGQ
+537 QAAATSGNA
-551 CLSLLAAPAG
+551 
-561 KTRRPGRGYKR
+561 
-572 KCLTMPCSSRP
+572 
-583 SSASCSL
+583 
-590 DEAVDCM
+590 
-597 AWAD
+597 